1 MLNKTQ
7 KNKLIKVCKVLFPK
21 YKQISINVVT
31 KMATLRTCKTPIIRW
46 FFPKWHLTLTELI
59 KFQIPSQLAD
69 FKYGNKTFVSV
80 VQEDLVRCDLAKANE
95 IDYFLDE
102 ITKIKCADMYKKFN
116 ITPKRV
122 KIEIPTDEDLLFI
135 EMENYFIHEAPV
147 KRRTLRSYWVSS
159 EALFYMLL
167 LIIVT
172 YSLIMNLI
180 PH

>member
-21 YKQISINVVT
+21 YKHVSVNVITKEVT
-31 KMATLRTCKTPIIRW
+31 FRKCSTPILRW
-46 FFPKWHLTLTELI
+46 FSHKWRVTLTELV

-80 VQEDLVRCDLAKANE
+80 IQEDLVRCDLAKANE

-116 ITPKRV
+116 IAPV
-122 KIEIPTDEDLLFI
+122 KVKTIVPTDEDLLFI
-135 EMENYFIHEAPV
+135 EMEDYFIHEAPV
-147 KRRTLRSYWVSS
+147 KRRTLKSYWVSS

-180 PH
+180 PR